1 MAKIRVSS
9 FARSYG
15 VLSKDVI
22 KIANMTGGGPNK
34 QVLKSASSGINL
46 TEDNRIYWMS
56 VISAASRRRD
66 NRTQH

>member
-34 QVLKSASSGINL
+34 QVLKSASSGINVDEN
-46 TEDNRIYWMS
+46 TRIYWDC
-56 VISAASRRRD
+56 VARAASRRRD